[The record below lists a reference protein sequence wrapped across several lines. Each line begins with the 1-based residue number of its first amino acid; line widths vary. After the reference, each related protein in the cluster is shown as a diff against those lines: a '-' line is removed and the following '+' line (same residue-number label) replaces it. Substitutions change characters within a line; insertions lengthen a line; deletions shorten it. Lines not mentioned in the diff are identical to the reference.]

1 MPMHFTRRYHLIG
14 SAAFAWFCRL
24 WSSIVEY
31 YGEIFRISGESR
43 KLWDIF
49 HLTNTYL
56 GPRDRHPGVSRGP
69 LHIFVDL
76 MLQQPFL
83 TPVPPIGSGLL
94 VKIALPFRYIIGVL
108 RTVLI
113 LALSLIYVVLV
124 RGVCS
129 ALVSLNVFPKS
140 PSAHE
145 TSFLYH
151 HYTE

>member
-1 MPMHFTRRYHLIG
+1 
-14 SAAFAWFCRL
+14 
-24 WSSIVEY
+24 
-31 YGEIFRISGESR
+31 
-43 KLWDIF
+43 
-49 HLTNTYL
+49 
-56 GPRDRHPGVSRGP
+56 
-69 LHIFVDL
+69 

-124 RGVCS
+124 RGVCL

-140 PSAHE
+140 ASAHD